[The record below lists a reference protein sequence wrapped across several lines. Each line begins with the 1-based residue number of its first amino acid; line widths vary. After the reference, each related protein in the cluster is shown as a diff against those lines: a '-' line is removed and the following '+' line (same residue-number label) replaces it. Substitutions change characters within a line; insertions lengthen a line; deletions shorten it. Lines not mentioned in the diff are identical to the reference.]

1 MAEQDAPLPKRL
13 YAMMQALMIMQTPPY
28 TTPSPPRG
36 IVTKQDALDAL
47 RQVAIAIDEATQTGR
62 MLDFRGW
69 HAGSMLM
76 VVRDYIQPLPAVIE
90 GDRDRVT
97 EDLEELVATLRQAE
111 SSGA

>member
-1 MAEQDAPLPKRL
+1 
-13 YAMMQALMIMQTPPY
+13 
-28 TTPSPPRG
+28 
-36 IVTKQDALDAL
+36 
-47 RQVAIAIDEATQTGR
+47 
-62 MLDFRGW
+62 
-69 HAGSMLM
+69 MLM